1 MEVMEKKKTSRLKI
15 IAAVLLVLTIA
26 ITGIAILQ
34 IRKADKDV
42 MFLGGYYGLRLF
54 HDGSFG
60 FGNLSSSLMVIV
72 DPTAPNLYRWEGDT
86 LILEFGDSVGVLYF
100 QKEGDTLVFQRE
112 PSVFPKDPRYEIG
125 SLSDGTILK
134 KVEQ

>member
-1 MEVMEKKKTSRLKI
+1 
-15 IAAVLLVLTIA
+15 
-26 ITGIAILQ
+26 
-34 IRKADKDV
+34 

-54 HDGSFG
+54 NDGSFG

-72 DPTAPNLYRWEGDT
+72 DPTAPNLYRWDGNT

-100 QKEGDTLVFQRE
+100 QKEGDTLVFQRKQ
-112 PSVFPKDPRYEIG
+112 SVFPTDPRYEIG
-125 SLSDGTILK
+125 NLPDGTIFI

>member
-1 MEVMEKKKTSRLKI
+1 MEKKKNTSRIKI
-15 IAAVLLVLTIA
+15 IAVVLLILAIA
-26 ITGIAILQ
+26 IAGIAILQ

-54 HDGSFG
+54 NDGSFG

-72 DPTAPNLYRWEGDT
+72 DPTAPNLYRWDGNT

-112 PSVFPKDPRYEIG
+112 QSIFSTDPRYLIN
-125 SLSDGTILK
+125 SLPDGTIFI